1 MDAQQRGCLGN
12 KDKMAP
18 GTGRSKCL
26 TISMC
31 LMTCST
37 CSMSASKSGTRE
49 TFLVLL
55 HLIWTDYSLKE
66 VQSGHRRVSG
76 EICRNGRGQ
85 SGDTVTKDG
94 IYEASSP
101 STALKMVL
109 IHLHLEAILNYHAD
123 DLTESLSLFSGHF
136 HENSPQLSYTFLQVE
151 QGNLRDHRR
160 LRQARSLSSRPDRS
174 T

>member
-1 MDAQQRGCLGN
+1 
-12 KDKMAP
+12 MAP
-18 GTGRSKCL
+18 GTGRSKCF

-31 LMTCST
+31 LMTCGT

-55 HLIWTDYSLKE
+55 HLIWTDYSLKG

-101 STALKMVL
+101 TTALKMVL
-109 IHLHLEAILNYHAD
+109 ILLYLEAILNYHAD
-123 DLTESLSLFSGHF
+123 DLKESLSLFSEHF
-136 HENSPQLSYTFLQVE
+136 HENSSQLSYTFLQVE
-151 QGNLRDHRR
+151 QGKLHDHRR
-160 LRQARSLSSRPDRS
+160 LRQARSLSSRPDRP